1 MEQKILNKIQLA
13 EACKAWKLEG
23 KSIVFTNGCFDIIHV
38 GHLDTLQAAKALG
51 DILIVGLNSDASVT
65 RLKGAERPINSELN
79 RALMLAAL
87 ELVSAVVI
95 FEEDT
100 PLQLI
105 ELIAPNF
112 LVKGG
117 DWPENQIVGADF
129 VKAYG
134 GSVHSIPFKNDIST
148 TAILKKI
155 QGL

>member
-1 MEQKILNKIQLA
+1 MEQKILDSVELVA
-13 EACKAWKLEG
+13 ACKAWKLEG
-23 KSIVFTNGCFDIIHV
+23 KTLVFTNGCFDILHV

-51 DILIVGLNSDASVT
+51 DVLIVGLNSDESVT
-65 RLKGAERPINSELN
+65 RLKGEERPINAELN

-87 ELVSAVVI
+87 EMVGAVVI

-100 PLQLI
+100 PLNVI

-129 VKAYG
+129 VKAHG
-134 GSVHSIPFKNDIST
+134 GRVHSIPFKNDIST
-148 TAILKKI
+148 TAILKK
-155 QGL
+155 LRNL